1 MVGTGKSASG
11 KIGVKVAQF
20 SFSRLAGADIV
31 TGVEMVSTGEVA
43 CFGRDRYEAYLKG
56 LLSTGFVVPK
66 KTVFLSIGGVY
77 VSSQKNIFLC
87 LIYWYT
93 SLFNRKPFN

>member
-1 MVGTGKSASG
+1 
-11 KIGVKVAQF
+11 
-20 SFSRLAGADIV
+20 LAGADV
-31 TGVEMVSTGEVA
+31 VAGVEMVSTGEVA

-77 VSSQKNIFLC
+77 VSLFVYLIDARIFRPKKKC
-87 LIYWYT
+87 
-93 SLFNRKPFN
+93 